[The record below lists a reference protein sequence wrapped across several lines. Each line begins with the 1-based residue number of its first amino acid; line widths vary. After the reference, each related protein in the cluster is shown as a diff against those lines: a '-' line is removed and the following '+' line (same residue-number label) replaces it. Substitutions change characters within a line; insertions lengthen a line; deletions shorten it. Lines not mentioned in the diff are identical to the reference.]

1 MKSKLCRSRFPQ
13 FPPVSILLFL
23 ASAAIVFAHRVDE
36 HLQATL
42 VTIEPDRIRLQI
54 NLTPGVGVAE
64 KVLGLVD
71 RNRDGVIAT
80 NEAAAYCEL
89 LKHDL
94 TVKLDQRDLK
104 LKCTASYF
112 PGLAEL
118 RTGWGF
124 IQIEFSGTTGQ
135 LAAGAHKLTIEN
147 RHLPKLSV
155 YLINAAQPISASI
168 QVTKQTRNENQSTG
182 EIQFTVKAQ
191 GNSS

>member
-1 MKSKLCRSRFPQ
+1 VLSRF
-13 FPPVSILLFL
+13 SLFL
-23 ASAAIVFAHRVDE
+23 FLLVLAWPWAIFAHRLDE
-36 HLQATL
+36 FLQATL
-42 VTIEPDRIRLQI
+42 VTIEPDRVRLQI
-54 NLTPGVGVAE
+54 NLTPGVAVAE

-71 RNRDGVIAT
+71 RNRDGAIST

-94 TVKLDQRDLK
+94 SVKLDQRDLK

-124 IQIEFSGTTGQ
+124 IQIEFLMTTEQ
-135 LAAGAHKLTIEN
+135 LAAGAHSLSIEN

-155 YLINAAQPISASI
+155 YLINATRPASGSI
-168 QVTKQTRNENQSTG
+168 RITKQTRNENQSTG
-182 EIQFTVKAQ
+182 EIQFTVDSPR
-191 GNSS
+191 NSS